1 MSLKAL
7 ARSSGGTI
15 SEILHFPVSVI
26 EVDPDFNVRLDTP
39 ERSQRIRELA
49 NSMLNPDVGF
59 LRNRPLT
66 VALMADKRV
75 LVVDGHTRL
84 AAVLLANKEGAGI
97 VRLPCLSAPQGSNE
111 VDLDY
116 QLFQANSG
124 EPLSGMEQGIAFRR
138 LLARGQEVGEIAAR
152 IDKTQAHVR
161 NMLMLMA
168 AEPDVRHA
176 VVNGHISASEAVK
189 VVKGSGER
197 AGTVI
202 GQAVALANAEGR
214 DKARPRDVER
224 VCAPREA
231 RPSVH
236 SLAEV
241 FAKLWKE
248 YVEEDW
254 DRTPIPQELYDAAN
268 ALAARF
274 E

>member
-84 AAVLLANKEGAGI
+84 A
-97 VRLPCLSAPQGSNE
+97 
-111 VDLDY
+111 
-116 QLFQANSG
+116 
-124 EPLSGMEQGIAFRR
+124 
-138 LLARGQEVGEIAAR
+138 
-152 IDKTQAHVR
+152 
-161 NMLMLMA
+161 MLMLMA